1 MEWSGGEGGTP
12 SPPDAAFCSPWSAND
27 GMVEVSRGVGLQAP
41 PGFNYTEHNCN
52 TRRSRKLGRHCGRHT
67 LIGPADGQYGHKR
80 SRCKS
85 YACGLC
91 GPRKIRQV
99 RKGIVQRALEHR
111 LQRFLT
117 LTLDPKKLPPGLEVL
132 GKIQYLYG
140 VWRKMRVYLRRK
152 LGKSLVFIAVVELQQ
167 NGNPHLHM
175 LVGSYLPKEWISAAW
190 QALGGGSFTRIE
202 YADVHRVAAYISKY
216 VTDGSSLQDLPAGTR
231 RFSTSRGLALFDR
244 SSGKSGWI
252 LVRQP
257 IEFWRERS
265 AGIVIEH
272 YETEQDGA
280 RSLVSF
286 VALQVD
292 SAIVARL
299 CISEGPRLWLELRR
313 RKSP

>member
-1 MEWSGGEGGTP
+1 ML
-12 SPPDAAFCSPWSAND
+12 D
-27 GMVEVSRGVGLQAP
+27 VSRGVGRQAP
-41 PGFNYTEHNCN
+41 PGFNYTQHNCN
-52 TRRSRKLGRHCGRHT
+52 RRLGRSCGRHT
-67 LIGPADGQYGHKR
+67 LIGRVDGQYVHKR

-85 YACGLC
+85 YTCGLC

-99 RKGIVQRALEHR
+99 RKGIVRRALEHK

-117 LTLDPKKLPPGLEVL
+117 LTLDPKKFPSDLDVA
-132 GKIQYLYG
+132 GKIQYLQG

-216 VTDGSSLQDLPAGTR
+216 VTDESLQDLPAGTR

-244 SSGKSGWI
+244 STGKSGWI

-257 IEFWRERS
+257 IEFWRELS
-265 AGIVIEH
+265 AGIAGEE
-272 YETEQDGA
+272 YETEQEGA
-280 RSLVSF
+280 RRMVWF
-286 VALQVD
+286 VATQVLP
-292 SAIVARL
+292 ALANRL
-299 CISEGPRLWLELRR
+299 LSIHGPRLWVELLRR
-313 RKSP
+313 GRKPGSGDGLSFVAHQR